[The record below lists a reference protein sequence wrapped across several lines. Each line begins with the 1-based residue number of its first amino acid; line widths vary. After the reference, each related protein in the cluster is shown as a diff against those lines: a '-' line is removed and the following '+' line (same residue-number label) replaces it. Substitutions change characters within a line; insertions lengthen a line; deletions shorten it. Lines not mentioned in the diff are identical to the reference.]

1 MLSRSPFRGDFPILL
16 RQINGHSLA
25 YLDNAATTQK
35 PRVVIQALG
44 DYYEQHNA
52 NVHRGVHTLAEEA
65 SALYEQARA
74 KVARFLGAR
83 DAASIVFTRG
93 ATEALNLVASGWAR
107 GQLRRGDE
115 IVATQLE
122 HHSNLVPWQQVARE
136 RGAVLRLARLNDDGE
151 LDLAHLTSLLGPR
164 TRLVAVAHT
173 SNVLGAVAPLAEI
186 IARAHD
192 VGARVVVDAAQ
203 AAARSTLDVSALDC
217 DFLAFSAH
225 KMYGPTGIGVLYG
238 KPECLEA
245 IEPVQTGGGMI
256 EWVEEQD
263 AGWAPL
269 PARLEAG
276 TPNIAGAHGLAAA
289 VDYLVPRQEE
299 ARRHESRVAAYAL
312 DRLLAVPDM
321 TLYGPRDPSR
331 RAGVFAFNLPGLHPH
346 DVAEVLDGVGVAVRA
361 GHHCCQVLMRRL
373 GVVGTIRASL
383 ALYSEAE
390 EVERLIEG
398 LSFARKA
405 LAS

>member
-1 MLSRSPFRGDFPILL
+1 MLARSPFRGDFPILQ
-16 RQINGHSLA
+16 RQINGHALA

-35 PRVVIQALG
+35 PRAVIQALV

-93 ATEALNLVASGWAR
+93 ATEALNLVALGWAR
-107 GQLRRGDE
+107 GQLRPGDE

-136 RGAVLRLARLNDDGE
+136 RGAVLRLAHLNDEGE
-151 LDLAHLTSLLGPR
+151 LDLAHLTSLIGSR
-164 TRLVAVAHT
+164 TRLVALAHT
-173 SNVLGAVAPLAEI
+173 SNVLGTVAPLGEI

-192 VGARVVVDAAQ
+192 LGARVVVDAAQ
-203 AAARSTLDVSALDC
+203 AVARSTLNVAALDC

-256 EWVEEQD
+256 EWVEEQE
-263 AGWAPL
+263 AAWAPL
-269 PARLEAG
+269 PGRLEAG
-276 TPNIAGAHGLAAA
+276 TPNVADAHGLAAA
-289 VDYLVPRQEE
+289 VDYLMPRREE
-299 ARRHESRVAAYAL
+299 AQRHESQVAAYAL
-312 DRLLAVPDM
+312 ERLLAVPGL

-346 DVAEVLDGVGVAVRA
+346 DVAEVLDGAGVAVRA

-373 GVVGTIRASL
+373 GVVGTVRASL

-398 LSFARKA
+398 LSIARKA